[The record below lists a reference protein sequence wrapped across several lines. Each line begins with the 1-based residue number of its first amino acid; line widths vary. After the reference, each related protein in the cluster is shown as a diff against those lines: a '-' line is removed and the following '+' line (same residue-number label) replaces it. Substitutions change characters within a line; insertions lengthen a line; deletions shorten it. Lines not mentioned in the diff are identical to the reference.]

1 MRGLGPFLRDAWFLS
16 RPYFRS
22 EERRSAWALLITIVA
37 MNLAMVGMLVV
48 LNYWRNAEYNS
59 LQTKDWP
66 TFIRLIVFYVRAD
79 GGSIMPGLIWII
91 GVYVAIAV
99 YARYLQ
105 QWLGIRWRRWMTTHL
120 VHDWLSDRAY
130 YKISLRSTVTGV
142 TDGTDNP
149 DQRVAEDARDF
160 TESTLSLGV
169 DLLSNVVTL
178 FSFVGVLWGLSGSIT
193 VLGVT
198 IPAYLVWV
206 ALAYAI
212 LGTVAT
218 HFVGRPLALLN
229 FAQQRFEAN
238 FRFGLVRVRENT
250 EGIALYGGE
259 AEEQSNLHA
268 RFSDIYANFR
278 AIMSRKKLLNTL
290 VLGYSQV
297 SGIFPMLVMAPRY
310 FFGDLKLGGLM
321 QTVGAFS
328 EVQGAMS
335 WFIESYSL
343 LAEYRATTERL
354 ATFGRSIESARIST
368 AGLATGVDRG
378 HAPGRSIAVAT
389 SGANV
394 EAASA
399 SPNLVLDDVTL
410 SLPDGST
417 LLDHVHLDFP
427 RGRNTVI
434 SGRSGTGKSTLFR
447 AIAGIWPFAQ
457 GTIRRPSG
465 SSLFLPQRPYIPLGT
480 LRHAVCYPAAP
491 GGFDSA
497 QVEAALRDAGLD
509 ALVGAL
515 DDDAPWGQRLS
526 GGEQQRLAVARALL
540 LRPDWLFL
548 DEATANLDPES
559 ETALLRTLRERL
571 PGTTMVS
578 ITHGP
583 GASEA
588 SDRVVRFSRDAGGE
602 GRLEDAAAA

>member
-16 RPYFRS
+16 GPYFRS
-22 EERRSAWALLITIVA
+22 EEKRSAWALLITIVA

-48 LNYWRNAEYNS
+48 LSYWNNAFYNTF
-59 LQTKDWP
+59 QTKDWNAFLSLLFAYQR
-66 TFIRLIVFYVRAD
+66 TESGLL
-79 GGSIMPGLIWII
+79 MPGF
-91 GVYVAIAV
+91 VYIATVYIVIAV

-105 QWLGIRWRRWMTTHL
+105 QWLNIRWRRWLTSRFIHE
-120 VHDWLSDRAY
+120 WLSDQAY
-130 YKISLRSTVTGV
+130 YRIGLRSAGSGV
-142 TDGTDNP
+142 NDGTDNP
-149 DQRVAEDARDF
+149 DQRVSEDVRDF
-160 TESTLSLGV
+160 VSSTLSLGI
-169 DLLSNVVTL
+169 DLLSNVVTI
-178 FSFVGVLWGLSGSIT
+178 FSFMGVLWGLSGPIT
-193 VLGVT
+193 LLGIT
-198 IPAYLVWV
+198 IPGYLVWV
-206 ALAYAI
+206 ALIYAI
-212 LGTVAT
+212 LGTIVT
-218 HFVGRPLALLN
+218 HYVGRPLALLN

-250 EGIALYGGE
+250 EGVALYRGE
-259 AEEQSNLHA
+259 GEETSGLLS
-268 RFSDIYANFR
+268 RFSDIYANFY
-278 AIMSRKKLLNTL
+278 AIMKRTKLLNS
-290 VLGYSQV
+290 VVVGYSQV
-297 SGIFPMLVMAPRY
+297 SGIFPIVVMAPRL
-310 FFGDLKLGGLM
+310 FFGTLTLGALF

-328 EVQGAMS
+328 RVQGALS
-335 WFIESYSL
+335 WVIESYSS

-354 ATFGRSIESARIST
+354 ATFGRAIESARAS
-368 AGLATGVDRG
+368 AAV
-378 HAPGRSIAVAT
+378 GRSAGV
-389 SGANV
+389 S

-399 SPNLVLDDVTL
+399 SPDLVLDDVTL

-417 LLDHVHLDFP
+417 LLDHVRLDFP

-465 SSLFLPQRPYIPLGT
+465 TSLFLPQRPYIPLGT
-480 LRHAVCYPAAP
+480 LRHAVCYPSAP
-491 GGFDSA
+491 DGFDQA
-497 QVEAALRDAGLD
+497 RVEAALRDAGLGV
-509 ALVGAL
+509 LVGAL

-559 ETALLRTLRERL
+559 EAALLRTLRERL

-578 ITHGP
+578 ITHGQ

-588 SDRVVRFSRDAGGE
+588 DSRVVRFSREAGGE
-602 GRLEDAAAA
+602 GRLEDVAAA

>member
-22 EERRSAWALLITIVA
+22 EEKRSAWALLIVIVA

-48 LNYWRNAEYNS
+48 LSYWNNAWMNTF
-59 LQTKDWP
+59 QTKDWNEFLSLLF
-66 TFIRLIVFYVRAD
+66 TYSHTE
-79 GGSIMPGLIWII
+79 GGLVMPGF
-91 GVYVAIAV
+91 VYIATVYITIAV

-105 QWLGIRWRRWMTTHL
+105 QGLSIRWRRWMTSRFL
-120 VHDWLSDRAY
+120 DEWLSDQAY
-130 YKISLRSTVTGV
+130 YRINLRNTGLGV
-142 TDGTDNP
+142 SDGTDNP
-149 DQRVAEDARDF
+149 DQRVSEDVRDF
-160 TESTLSLGV
+160 VSSTLSLGI
-169 DLLSNVVTL
+169 DLLSNVVTI
-178 FSFVGVLWGLSGSIT
+178 FSFMGVLWGLSGPIT
-193 VLGVT
+193 LLGIT
-198 IPAYLVWV
+198 IPAYLVWIAV
-206 ALAYAI
+206 IYAV
-212 LGTVAT
+212 LGTVVT
-218 HFVGRPLALLN
+218 HFIGRPLAMLN
-229 FAQQRFEAN
+229 FAQQKFEAN

-250 EGIALYGGE
+250 EGVALYGGE
-259 AEEQSNLHA
+259 AEEKSGLLA
-268 RFSDIYANFR
+268 RFSDIYANFY
-278 AIMSRKKLLNTL
+278 AIMRRTKLLNS
-290 VLGYSQV
+290 VVIGYSQV
-297 SGIFPMLVMAPRY
+297 SGIFPIVVMAPRL
-310 FFGDLKLGGLM
+310 FFGTLTLGALF

-328 EVQGAMS
+328 RVQGALS
-335 WFIESYSL
+335 WVIESYSS

-354 ATFGRSIESARIST
+354 ATFGRAIESARAS
-368 AGLATGVDRG
+368 AAL
-378 HAPGRSIAVAT
+378 GRSAGV
-389 SGANV
+389 S

-399 SPNLVLDDVTL
+399 SPDLVLDDVTL

-465 SSLFLPQRPYIPLGT
+465 TSLFLPQRPYIPLGT

-491 GGFDSA
+491 GDYDQA
-497 QVEAALRDAGLD
+497 RVEAALRDAGLGV
-509 ALVGAL
+509 LVGAL

-559 ETALLRTLRERL
+559 EAALLHTLRERL

-583 GASEA
+583 GAAEA
-588 SDRVVRFSRDAGGE
+588 DDRLVRFSREAGSE
-602 GRLEDAAAA
+602 GRLEEAAAA

>member
-16 RPYFRS
+16 KPYFRS
-22 EERRSAWALLITIVA
+22 EERRSAWLLLIVIVA
-37 MNLAMVGMLVV
+37 MHLSLVGMQVV
-48 LNYWRNAEYNS
+48 LSYWNNAFTNTF
-59 LQTKDWP
+59 QTKDWNAFVSLLF
-66 TFIRLIVFYVRAD
+66 TYNRTDSGFV
-79 GGSIMPGLIWII
+79 MPGF
-91 GVYVAIAV
+91 VYIATVYITIAV

-105 QWLGIRWRRWMTTHL
+105 QWLSIRWRRWLTSRL
-120 VHDWLSDRAY
+120 VDEWLSDQAY
-130 YKISLRSTVTGV
+130 YRIGLRSAGV
-142 TDGTDNP
+142 GVNDGTDNP
-149 DQRVAEDARDF
+149 DQRVSEDVRDF
-160 TESTLSLGV
+160 VSSTLSLGI
-169 DLLSNVVTL
+169 DLLSNVVTI
-178 FSFVGVLWGLSGSIT
+178 FSFMGVLWGLSGPIT
-193 VLGVT
+193 LLGVT
-198 IPAYLVWV
+198 IPAYLVWI
-206 ALAYAI
+206 ALIYAV
-212 LGTVAT
+212 LGTVVT
-218 HFVGRPLALLN
+218 HLVGRPLAMLN

-250 EGIALYGGE
+250 EGVALYGGE
-259 AEEQSNLHA
+259 AEERSGLLA
-268 RFSDIYANFR
+268 RFSDIYANFY
-278 AIMSRKKLLNTL
+278 AIMKRTKLLNC
-290 VLGYSQV
+290 VVIGYSEV
-297 SGIFPMLVMAPRY
+297 SGIFPIVVMAPRL
-310 FFGDLKLGGLM
+310 FFGKLTLGALF

-328 EVQGAMS
+328 RVQGALS
-335 WFIESYSL
+335 WVIESYAT
-343 LAEYRATTERL
+343 LADYRATTERL
-354 ATFGRSIESARIST
+354 ATFGRAIEAARASA
-368 AGLATGVDRG
+368 AQ
-378 HAPGRSIAVAT
+378 GRSVGV
-389 SGANV
+389 S

-399 SPNLVLDDVTL
+399 SPDLVLDGVTL

-417 LLDHVHLDFP
+417 LLGRVHLEFP

-465 SSLFLPQRPYIPLGT
+465 TSLFLPQRPYIPLGT

-491 GGFDSA
+491 GDFD
-497 QVEAALRDAGLD
+497 QVRVEEALWDAGLG

-559 ETALLRTLRERL
+559 EAALLAMLRERL

-583 GASEA
+583 GAAEA
-588 SDRVVRFSRDAGGE
+588 DDRLVRFSREAGSE
-602 GRLEDAAAA
+602 GRLEEAAAA

>member
-22 EERRSAWALLITIVA
+22 EEKRSAWALLIVIVA

-48 LNYWRNAEYNS
+48 LSYWNNAWMNTF
-59 LQTKDWP
+59 QIKDWNEFLSLLF
-66 TFIRLIVFYVRAD
+66 TYSHTE
-79 GGSIMPGLIWII
+79 GGLVMPGF
-91 GVYVAIAV
+91 VYIATVYITIAV

-105 QWLGIRWRRWMTTHL
+105 QGLSIRWRRWMTSRFL
-120 VHDWLSDRAY
+120 DEWLSDQAY
-130 YKISLRSTVTGV
+130 YRINLRNTGLGV
-142 TDGTDNP
+142 SDGTDNP
-149 DQRVAEDARDF
+149 DQRVSEDVRDF
-160 TESTLSLGV
+160 VSSTLSLGI
-169 DLLSNVVTL
+169 DLLSNVVTI
-178 FSFVGVLWGLSGSIT
+178 FSFMGVLWGLSGPIT
-193 VLGVT
+193 LLGIT
-198 IPAYLVWV
+198 IPAYLVWIAV
-206 ALAYAI
+206 IYAV
-212 LGTVAT
+212 LGTVVT
-218 HFVGRPLALLN
+218 HFIGRPLAMLN
-229 FAQQRFEAN
+229 FAQQKFEAN

-250 EGIALYGGE
+250 EGVALYGGE
-259 AEEQSNLHA
+259 AEEKSGLLA
-268 RFSDIYANFR
+268 RFSDIYANFY
-278 AIMSRKKLLNTL
+278 AIMRRTKLLNS
-290 VLGYSQV
+290 VVIGYSQV
-297 SGIFPMLVMAPRY
+297 SGIFPIVVMAPRL
-310 FFGDLKLGGLM
+310 FFGTLTLGALF

-328 EVQGAMS
+328 RVQGALS
-335 WFIESYSL
+335 WVIESYSS

-354 ATFGRSIESARIST
+354 ATFGRAIESARAS
-368 AGLATGVDRG
+368 AAL
-378 HAPGRSIAVAT
+378 GRSAGV
-389 SGANV
+389 S

-399 SPNLVLDDVTL
+399 SPDLVLDDVTL

-465 SSLFLPQRPYIPLGT
+465 TSLFLPQRPYIPLGT

-491 GGFDSA
+491 GDYDQA
-497 QVEAALRDAGLD
+497 RVEAALRDAGLGV
-509 ALVGAL
+509 LVGAL

-559 ETALLRTLRERL
+559 EAALLHTLRERL

-588 SDRVVRFSRDAGGE
+588 NDRIVRFSREAGGE
-602 GRLEDAAAA
+602 GRLEDAATA

>member
-22 EERRSAWALLITIVA
+22 EERRSAWLRLIVIVA
-37 MNLAMVGMLVV
+37 MNLAMVGMQVV
-48 LNYWRNAEYNS
+48 LSYWNNAWMNTF
-59 LQTKDWP
+59 QTKDWNEFLSLLF
-66 TFIRLIVFYVRAD
+66 TYSHTE
-79 GGSIMPGLIWII
+79 GGFVMPGF
-91 GVYVAIAV
+91 VYVATVYITISV

-105 QWLGIRWRRWMTTHL
+105 QGLNIRWRRWMTSRFL
-120 VHDWLSDRAY
+120 DEWLSDQAY
-130 YKISLRSTVTGV
+130 YRINLRSTGLGV
-142 TDGTDNP
+142 SDGTDNP
-149 DQRVAEDARDF
+149 DQRVSEDVREF
-160 TESTLSLGV
+160 VSSTLSLGI
-169 DLLSNVVTL
+169 DLLSNVVTI
-178 FSFVGVLWGLSGSIT
+178 FSFMGVLWGLSGPIT
-193 VLGVT
+193 LLGVT
-198 IPAYLVWV
+198 IPAYLVWIAV
-206 ALAYAI
+206 IYAV
-212 LGTVAT
+212 LGTVVT
-218 HFVGRPLALLN
+218 HLIGRPLALLN
-229 FAQQRFEAN
+229 FAQQRYEAN

-250 EGIALYGGE
+250 EGVALYGGE
-259 AEEQSNLHA
+259 AEEKSGLLG
-268 RFSDIYANFR
+268 RFSDIYANFY
-278 AIMSRKKLLNTL
+278 AIMRRNKLLNCMTI
-290 VLGYSQV
+290 GYSQV
-297 SGIFPMLVMAPRY
+297 SGIFPIIVLAPRL
-310 FFGDLKLGGLM
+310 FFGKLTLGALF

-328 EVQGAMS
+328 QVQSALS
-335 WFIESYSL
+335 WVIESYPL

-354 ATFGRSIESARIST
+354 ATFGRAIESARAS
-368 AGLATGVDRG
+368 AAV
-378 HAPGRSIAVAT
+378 GRSAGV
-389 SGANV
+389 S

-427 RGRNTVI
+427 RGQNTVI

-465 SSLFLPQRPYIPLGT
+465 TSLFLPQRPYIPLGT

-491 GGFDSA
+491 GDYD
-497 QVEAALRDAGLD
+497 QVRVEAALRDAGLGV
-509 ALVGAL
+509 LVGAL

-559 ETALLRTLRERL
+559 EAALLHTLRERL

-588 SDRVVRFSRDAGGE
+588 NDRVVRFSREAGGE

>member
-1 MRGLGPFLRDAWFLS
+1 MRGLGPFLRDAWYLS

-22 EERRSAWALLITIVA
+22 EEKRSAWALLITIVA
-37 MNLAMVGMLVV
+37 MNLAMVGMSVV
-48 LNYWRNAEYNS
+48 LSYWNNAFYNTF
-59 LQTKDWP
+59 QTKDWNAFVSLLF
-66 TFIRLIVFYVRAD
+66 TYQRTESGLL
-79 GGSIMPGLIWII
+79 MPGF
-91 GVYVAIAV
+91 VYIVTLYIVIAV

-105 QWLGIRWRRWMTTHL
+105 QWLDIRWRRWLTSRFIHE
-120 VHDWLSDRAY
+120 WLSDQAY
-130 YKISLRSTVTGV
+130 YRIGLRSAGSGAD
-142 TDGTDNP
+142 DGTDNP
-149 DQRVAEDARDF
+149 DQRVSEDVRDF
-160 TESTLSLGV
+160 VSSTLSLGI
-169 DLLSNVVTL
+169 DLLSNVVTI
-178 FSFVGVLWGLSGSIT
+178 FSFMGVLWGLSGPIT
-193 VLGVT
+193 LLGIT
-198 IPAYLVWV
+198 IPGYLVWI
-206 ALAYAI
+206 ALIYAI
-212 LGTVAT
+212 FGTIVT
-218 HFVGRPLALLN
+218 HYVGRPLALLN

-250 EGIALYGGE
+250 EGVALYRGE
-259 AEEQSNLHA
+259 GEETSNLLS
-268 RFSDIYANFR
+268 RFSDIYANFY
-278 AIMSRKKLLNTL
+278 AIMKRKKLLNS
-290 VLGYSQV
+290 VVIGYSQV
-297 SGIFPMLVMAPRY
+297 SGIFPLVVMAPRL
-310 FFGDLKLGGLM
+310 FFGTLSLGALF

-328 EVQGAMS
+328 QVQSALS
-335 WFIESYSL
+335 WVIESYSL

-354 ATFGRSIESARIST
+354 ATFGRAIENARANT
-368 AGLATGVDRG
+368 AF
-378 HAPGRSIAVAT
+378 GRSAGM
-389 SGANV
+389 S
-394 EAASA
+394 EAAPA
-399 SPNLVLDDVTL
+399 SPDLVLDGVTL

-417 LLDHVHLDFP
+417 LLDQVHLDFP

-465 SSLFLPQRPYIPLGT
+465 TSLFLPQRPYIPLGT

-497 QVEAALRDAGLD
+497 RVAAALCDAGLGV
-509 ALVGAL
+509 LVGAL

-559 ETALLRTLRERL
+559 EAALLHTLRERL

-578 ITHGP
+578 ITHGL
-583 GASEA
+583 GAGEA
-588 SDRVVRFSRDAGGE
+588 SDHVVRFSREAGVA